1 MLEILI
7 TANSQEWTDWETP
20 GKIRPIAPRHVP
32 QVSQR
37 KKARRDAL
45 LATKSVSVILNGR
58 QADDDE
64 ITFQAGFKSSNSIF
78 LSGQFPE
85 PPRTG
90 IPYVLSRR
98 AVSYD
103 NSAYKTHFQY
113 VVSSKVNDIVMRCH
127 MWKVLKNKGTL
138 ENEG

>member
-1 MLEILI
+1 VIAECGVGRSGFTQNVIAALLSCCEILI

-58 QADDDE
+58 QADDDG

-103 NSAYKTHFQY
+103 NSAYKT
-113 VVSSKVNDIVMRCH
+113 VPIKPTSNM
-127 MWKVLKNKGTL
+127 
-138 ENEG
+138 